1 MNNEIVISFSSLDRI
16 NGTTVS
22 SDLKHI
28 GLVRLRKEEFSL
40 YKPSKRC
47 FRAQKKRCLTEQEI
61 NQLLEKGQLTLIV
74 RKAPKTKAVDWYEK
88 FCFSILR

>member
-1 MNNEIVISFSSLDRI
+1 MNNEIVINFSSLDRI
-16 NGTTVS
+16 NGTTVG

-28 GLVRLRKEEFSL
+28 GLAKLRKEEFFL
-40 YKPSKRC
+40 HKPSKRL
-47 FRAQKKRCLTEQEI
+47 RTQKKRCLTEQEI